1 MVCNGHLKM
10 NLYPD
15 QSTVVT
21 NWNQPILPKD
31 NQQIVPFGQ
40 QGQQFI
46 PLEPYP
52 VYMPGQKPEDM
63 NQLNM
68 EENALA
74 LGAAFYKDFAKK
86 VDKASRYFFP
96 SSFALFCL
104 VYWVHYL
111 YSSDQLPEAMEG
123 IYEYVPDIE

>member
-1 MVCNGHLKM
+1 M
-10 NLYPD
+10 
-15 QSTVVT
+15 
-21 NWNQPILPKD
+21 LPKD

-40 QGQQFI
+40 QAQFI

>member
-1 MVCNGHLKM
+1 M
-10 NLYPD
+10 
-15 QSTVVT
+15 
-21 NWNQPILPKD
+21 LPKD
-31 NQQIVPFGQ
+31 AQQVVPFAQ
-40 QGQQFI
+40 QGQYI

-52 VYMPGQKPEDM
+52 VYMPQPGQKPEDI
-63 NQLNM
+63 NQLNI
-68 EENALA
+68 EEKALA

-96 SSFALFCL
+96 SSFAMFCL

-123 IYEYVPDIE
+123 IYEYVPNVE